1 MIEILRYVITYL
13 TIGVVFMLVME
24 LFQPYLPE
32 KDRLTNRDKIVVILL
47 WPLSLVV
54 FIGGYVQG
62 MGKH

>member
-13 TIGVVFMLVME
+13 TIGVVFMLVVE
-24 LFQPYLPE
+24 RTQPYLPE
-32 KDRLTNRDKIVVILL
+32 KDRLTDRDKIVVILL
-47 WPLSLVV
+47 WPISVLV